1 MNRNQYNWIYALVI
15 ILVASGAFMAFT
27 PSIESVEQNS
37 NTIKWMSLED
47 IEKAQTTSPRPV
59 LVSLNTSW
67 CVWCKKMDESTFSDA
82 SVINYINNNFYA
94 LKFDAEADVNY
105 NLKGKSYSLTTINN
119 RKVHQLAWDWGNV
132 NGRIGYPTIVILDE
146 KLDKLNASPGFKDV
160 EAMTSLMKFYGE
172 GIYKTKSWQDYLSG
186 GK

>member
-1 MNRNQYNWIYALVI
+1 MKRKHYNWIYAFVI
-15 ILVASGAFMAFT
+15 LLAVSGITTAFLPA
-27 PSIESVEQNS
+27 IESVEQNA
-37 NTIKWMSLED
+37 NTINWLSLDE
-47 IEKAQTTSPRPV
+47 IEKAQKTSPKPV

-82 SVINYINNNFYA
+82 SVINYINKNFYA

-105 NLKGKSYSLTTINN
+105 NLKGTNYSLTTVNN
-119 RKVHQLAWDWGNV
+119 RKVHQLAWEWGNV
-132 NGRIGYPTIVILDE
+132 NGRIGYPTIVILNENLE
-146 KLDKLNASPGFKDV
+146 KLHTSPGFKDV
-160 EAMTSLMKFYGE
+160 DAMTSLMKYFGE